1 MSRFVSTEKDKHAS
15 TIEWTEY
22 AEGSPVRE
30 KITLVFTTIL
40 VLSLQLVFRATVL
53 ARHLNY

>member
-1 MSRFVSTEKDKHAS
+1 MSRFVSTEKDAHAS
-15 TIEWTEY
+15 TIGWTEY
-22 AEGSPVRE
+22 AEGGPVRE